1 VLLRESAPDR
11 VIERLRA
18 HAPQARLLRT
28 NLSHVDEDRLRQ
40 LLESVSGQAEVLPTP

>member
-1 VLLRESAPDR
+1 VLLRDSAPDR

-28 NLSHVDEDRLRQ
+28 NLSHVDEDRLRH
-40 LLESVSGQAEVLPTP
+40 LLERVSRQAEACRPS